1 MPGQYPRIHAEAAN
15 NVTPRTVSH
24 TPAPPSQRKITPE
37 MPRIPGISAAVPR
50 ARLQLKPLLSVI
62 LAALLCASGFALWL
76 SYRKHAG
83 LKGAPGEPVSFDG
96 SVPNAP
102 TRPTEPEQNT
112 IGTLYELATP
122 WSSKGFRFVDPKT
135 QQSVPAMIIH
145 LPWPPAE
152 PSFWAFAL
160 TNPLSRCQL
169 QYVTDLSVVSRRFA
183 YSAQH
188 PMVVSDCD
196 GVLYDPLK
204 MATLPDG
211 SWVRG
216 DIVRGGGIRPPISIQ
231 VELHGRDVI
240 AKRME

>member
-1 MPGQYPRIHAEAAN
+1 
-15 NVTPRTVSH
+15 
-24 TPAPPSQRKITPE
+24 
-37 MPRIPGISAAVPR
+37 MPRIPGISAAAPR
-50 ARLQLKPLLSVI
+50 ARLQLKPLLTVI
-62 LAALLCASGFALWL
+62 LAVIVCASGFALWL
-76 SYRKHAG
+76 SYRKHAVSQ
-83 LKGAPGEPVSFDG
+83 AEASEPASFDA
-96 SVPNAP
+96 SLPS
-102 TRPTEPEQNT
+102 RPRPAEAEQNT

-122 WSSKGFRFVDPKT
+122 WSSKAFRFVDPKT

-145 LPWPPAE
+145 LPGPPAE
-152 PSFWAFAL
+152 PSFWAFTL

-169 QYVTDLSVVSRRFA
+169 QYVTDLSVISRRFA

-188 PMVVSDCD
+188 PMVVSECD

-216 DIVRGGGIRPPISIQ
+216 DIVRGGAIRPPISIQ

>member
-1 MPGQYPRIHAEAAN
+1 M
-15 NVTPRTVSH
+15 TPRTVSH
-24 TPAPPSQRKITPE
+24 SPASPPQRKIAPE
-37 MPRIPGISAAVPR
+37 MPRIPGITPAAARP
-50 ARLQLKPLLSVI
+50 RLQLKPLLTVI
-62 LAALLCASGFALWL
+62 LAALLGASGFAMWL
-76 SYRKHAG
+76 SYRKHMD
-83 LKGAPGEPVSFDG
+83 LKAAPGEVVSLD
-96 SVPNAP
+96 AP
-102 TRPTEPEQNT
+102 APKLSARTSEPEQNT
-112 IGTLYELATP
+112 IGTLYELAAP
-122 WSSKGFRFVDPKT
+122 WSSKAFRFVDPKT
-135 QQSVPAMIIH
+135 QQSVPAMVIH
-145 LPWPPAE
+145 LPGPPAE

-169 QYVTDLSVVSRRFA
+169 QYVTDLSVLSQRFA

-196 GVLYDPLK
+196 AVLYDPLK

-231 VELHGRDVI
+231 TELHGRDVI

>member
-1 MPGQYPRIHAEAAN
+1 MD
-15 NVTPRTVSH
+15 
-24 TPAPPSQRKITPE
+24 
-37 MPRIPGISAAVPR
+37 
-50 ARLQLKPLLSVI
+50 LK
-62 LAALLCASGFALWL
+62 A
-76 SYRKHAG
+76 
-83 LKGAPGEPVSFDG
+83 APGEVVSLD
-96 SVPNAP
+96 AP
-102 TRPTEPEQNT
+102 APKLSARTSEPEQNT
-112 IGTLYELATP
+112 IGTLYELAAP
-122 WSSKGFRFVDPKT
+122 WSSKAFRFVDPKT
-135 QQSVPAMIIH
+135 QQSVPAMVIH
-145 LPWPPAE
+145 LPGPPAE

-169 QYVTDLSVVSRRFA
+169 QYVTDLSVLSQRFA

-196 GVLYDPLK
+196 AVLYDPLK

-231 VELHGRDVI
+231 TELHGRDVI